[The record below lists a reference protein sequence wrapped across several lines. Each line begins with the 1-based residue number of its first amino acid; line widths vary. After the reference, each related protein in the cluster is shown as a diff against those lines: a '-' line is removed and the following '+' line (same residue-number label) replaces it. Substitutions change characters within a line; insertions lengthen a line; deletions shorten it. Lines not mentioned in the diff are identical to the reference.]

1 LGLAGLLV
9 QARRNAIVRL
19 HGVHRR
25 SAILAP
31 PPIRATMSTVLVPLL
46 VFAVVGGVA
55 SAWLYKVR
63 EPRERLSTGLMALS
77 AMHWR
82 ELQRLV
88 VAAMQERGF
97 RPLAAPEL
105 PGEDGLVPLLRDDAT
120 WLLST
125 KHGTAYVLGT
135 AAVGEFANAMQLR
148 GAQGGLMVTA
158 GEVRPDTRS
167 LARTQRIE
175 VLDGRTLWAEVAPLL
190 EAEQRRVILGAVHA
204 RTRRDAAIAW
214 GAALALAALV
224 FVARPGDPP
233 VAASTVRPEA
243 APQQPA
249 TPAPRTPAAEPAA
262 PASPSSA
269 SPPAAAAPS
278 AAPARAAPAPASET
292 VPEDPAALAQRR
304 RTLARSVATL
314 PWIVRAGWSTQS
326 TLVIH
331 LQPGATVDKPALCN
345 VVEAYPELR
354 ASRLQLQATGDNAP
368 PVRFMQCRVY

>member
-1 LGLAGLLV
+1 
-9 QARRNAIVRL
+9 
-19 HGVHRR
+19 
-25 SAILAP
+25 
-31 PPIRATMSTVLVPLL
+31 MSTVLVPLL
-46 VFAVVGGVA
+46 VFILVGGVA

-88 VAAMQERGF
+88 VGAMQERGY
-97 RPLAAPEL
+97 RPLPAAEL
-105 PGEDGLVPLLRDDAT
+105 AGEAGLVPLSRDEGM

-125 KHGTAYVLGT
+125 RHGTAYVLGT

-190 EAEQRRVILGAVHA
+190 EPAQRAVILGAVHA
-204 RTRRDAAIAW
+204 RTRRHAAIAW
-214 GAALALAALV
+214 GIALV
-224 FVARPGDPP
+224 VAVMVFLTRGSDPASDVPVARPP
-233 VAASTVRPEA
+233 AAI
-243 APQQPA
+243 QPA
-249 TPAPRTPAAEPAA
+249 PSPAPIAPDSTRPSAVPA
-262 PASPSSA
+262 PS
-269 SPPAAAAPS
+269 PAAATPR
-278 AAPARAAPAPASET
+278 AAARAVPSPPVSET
-292 VPEDPAALAQRR
+292 PDDPAALAERR

-314 PWIVRAGWSTQS
+314 PWIVRAGWSTPS

-331 LQPGATVDKPALCN
+331 LQPGASVDKPALCS

-354 ASRLQLQATGDNAP
+354 ASRLQLQATGNDAP

>member
-1 LGLAGLLV
+1 
-9 QARRNAIVRL
+9 
-19 HGVHRR
+19 
-25 SAILAP
+25 
-31 PPIRATMSTVLVPLL
+31 MSTVFVPLL
-46 VFAVVGGVA
+46 VFALVGSAA
-55 SAWLYKVR
+55 SVWLYRMR

-88 VAAMQERGF
+88 VAAMQQRGY
-97 RPLAAPEL
+97 RPVPATEL
-105 PGEDGLVPLLRDDAT
+105 PGEDGLVPLLRDEGT

-125 KHGTAYVLGT
+125 RHGTAYVLGT

-190 EAEQRRVILGAVHA
+190 EPEQRAVILGAVHA
-204 RTRRDAAIAW
+204 RTRRHAAIAW
-214 GAALALAALV
+214 SIAAVIGVLVYLTQPSAPDSASATQSPLAGSAS
-224 FVARPGDPP
+224 RPAP
-233 VAASTVRPEA
+233 VAA
-243 APQQPA
+243 
-249 TPAPRTPAAEPAA
+249 APRPPAA
-262 PASPSSA
+262 PAAMAQAPVATPSP
-269 SPPAAAAPS
+269 
-278 AAPARAAPAPASET
+278 APARAAPSLPAAG
-292 VPEDPAALAQRR
+292 VPEDPAALAERR

-314 PWIVRAGWSTQS
+314 PWIVRAGWSTPS

-331 LQPGATVDKPALCN
+331 LQPGASVDKPALCR

>member
-1 LGLAGLLV
+1 
-9 QARRNAIVRL
+9 
-19 HGVHRR
+19 
-25 SAILAP
+25 
-31 PPIRATMSTVLVPLL
+31 MSTVLVPLL
-46 VFAVVGGVA
+46 VLVLVGGAA
-55 SAWLYKVR
+55 SAWLFKVR

-88 VAAMQERGF
+88 VAAMQERGY
-97 RPLAAPEL
+97 RPLPAAEL
-105 PGEDGLVPLLRDDAT
+105 PGEDGLVPLLRDEGF

-190 EAEQRRVILGAVHA
+190 EPEQRAVILGAVHA
-204 RTRRDAAIAW
+204 RTRRHAAIAW
-214 GAALALAALV
+214 GIAFVVAILV
-224 FVARPGDPP
+224 FLARPADPVGD
-233 VAASTVRPEA
+233 VS
-243 APQQPA
+243 A
-249 TPAPRTPAAEPAA
+249 TPSPAAAQPGSSPAPVTPTPARTSVVPAA
-262 PASPSSA
+262 PAT
-269 SPPAAAAPS
+269 
-278 AAPARAAPAPASET
+278 APARAPAVATPPAATRAASAAQAPS
-292 VPEDPAALAQRR
+292 DPAALAERR

-331 LQPGATVDKPALCN
+331 LQPGAVVDKPALCSI
-345 VVEAYPELR
+345 VEAYPELR

>member
-1 LGLAGLLV
+1 
-9 QARRNAIVRL
+9 
-19 HGVHRR
+19 
-25 SAILAP
+25 
-31 PPIRATMSTVLVPLL
+31 MSTVLVPLL
-46 VFAVVGGVA
+46 VLVGGAA

-88 VAAMQERGF
+88 VAAMQERGY
-97 RPLAAPEL
+97 RPLPAAEL
-105 PGEDGLVPLLRDDAT
+105 PGEDGLVPLLRDEGT

-135 AAVGEFANAMQLR
+135 ASVGEFANAMQLR
-148 GAQGGLMVTA
+148 GAHGGLMVTA

-190 EAEQRRVILGAVHA
+190 EPEQRAVILGAVHA
-204 RTRRDAAIAW
+204 RTRRHAAIAW
-214 GAALALAALV
+214 AVALV
-224 FVARPGDPP
+224 VAVVVFLTQGSDPASDVSGARPSAAIQPAASPAPAVEDSPRPPPAPAASATTSATP
-233 VAASTVRPEA
+233 VAV
-243 APQQPA
+243 
-249 TPAPRTPAAEPAA
+249 TPP
-262 PASPSSA
+262 
-269 SPPAAAAPS
+269 
-278 AAPARAAPAPASET
+278 APARAAPSPPAT
-292 VPEDPAALAQRR
+292 QTPDDPAALAERR

-314 PWIVRAGWSTQS
+314 PWIVRAGWSTPS

-331 LQPGATVDKPALCN
+331 LQPGASVDKPALCG

-354 ASRLQLQATGDNAP
+354 ASRLQLQATGDDAP

>member
-1 LGLAGLLV
+1 
-9 QARRNAIVRL
+9 
-19 HGVHRR
+19 
-25 SAILAP
+25 
-31 PPIRATMSTVLVPLL
+31 MSTVLVPLL
-46 VFAVVGGVA
+46 LLVLVGGAA

-88 VAAMQERGF
+88 VAAMQERGY
-97 RPLAAPEL
+97 RPLAAADL
-105 PGEDGLVPLLRDDAT
+105 PGEDGLVPLLRDEGT

-135 AAVGEFANAMQLR
+135 SAVGEFANVMQLR

-175 VLDGRTLWAEVAPLL
+175 VLDGRTLWGEVAPLL
-190 EAEQRRVILGAVHA
+190 EPEQRAVILGAVHA
-204 RTRRDAAIAW
+204 RTRRHAAIAW
-214 GAALALAALV
+214 AIAFALAVLV
-224 FVARPGDPP
+224 FLAQPSDRTASEQPAQTP
-233 VAASTVRPEA
+233 AAV
-243 APQQPA
+243 QPAA
-249 TPAPRTPAAEPAA
+249 TPAPAQPAA
-262 PASPSSA
+262 PRGVARPSV
-269 SPPAAAAPS
+269 
-278 AAPARAAPAPASET
+278 PARAAARAPTAATAPNATRPAPAPAAAPMPT
-292 VPEDPAALAQRR
+292 DPAALAERR

-314 PWIVRAGWSTQS
+314 PWVVRAGWSTQS

-331 LQPGATVDKPALCN
+331 LQPSVVVDKPALCKI
-345 VVEAYPELR
+345 VEAYPELR
-354 ASRLQLQATGDNAP
+354 ASRLQLQGTGEDVP

>member
-1 LGLAGLLV
+1 
-9 QARRNAIVRL
+9 
-19 HGVHRR
+19 
-25 SAILAP
+25 
-31 PPIRATMSTVLVPLL
+31 MSTVLVPLL
-46 VFAVVGGVA
+46 VFILVGGVA

-88 VAAMQERGF
+88 VGAMQERGY
-97 RPLAAPEL
+97 RPLPTAEL
-105 PGEDGLVPLLRDDAT
+105 ADEAGLVPLSRDEGM

-125 KHGTAYVLGT
+125 RHGTAYVLGT

-190 EAEQRRVILGAVHA
+190 EPAQRAVILGAVHA
-204 RTRRDAAIAW
+204 RTRRHAAIAW
-214 GAALALAALV
+214 GIALV
-224 FVARPGDPP
+224 VAVVVFLTRGTDPASDVSVVRPPAAIRPAPSPAP
-233 VAASTVRPEA
+233 VAPDSTRPSAARTASET
-243 APQQPA
+243 
-249 TPAPRTPAAEPAA
+249 TPAAAT
-262 PASPSSA
+262 
-269 SPPAAAAPS
+269 PP
-278 AAPARAAPAPASET
+278 APARAAPSPPVT
-292 VPEDPAALAQRR
+292 GIPDDPAALAERR

-314 PWIVRAGWSTQS
+314 PWIVRAGWSTPS

-331 LQPGATVDKPALCN
+331 LQPGASVDKPALCS

-354 ASRLQLQATGDNAP
+354 ASRLQLQATGNDAP